1 MNESSMENNKIM
13 EAYDGANAY
22 SINFSQAA
30 SLLVAYHAIIM
41 LVQSGVANKRFC
53 KYFIVAFN
61 ITSEMNVPPR
71 MPMFP
76 TKRDFKD

>member
-1 MNESSMENNKIM
+1 M
-13 EAYDGANAY
+13 
-22 SINFSQAA
+22 
-30 SLLVAYHAIIM
+30 LVAYHAIIM

-53 KYFIVAFN
+53 KYFIGAFN